1 MKANLNCVELKPFV
15 PARDYGL
22 SQRFYRDLGFTLAS
36 DGHGVSYFHHGN
48 VAFLLRDFYQRELA
62 ENLVLHLL
70 VESVDAW
77 WARIQAADLPDRY
90 GVAATP
96 IQAQP
101 WRMRDFTLRDPSGVL
116 WRIAE
121 NTD

>member
-1 MKANLNCVELKPFV
+1 MKANLSCVELKPFV

-36 DGHGVSYFHHGN
+36 DGYAVSYFHHGN
-48 VAFLLRDFYQRELA
+48 VAFLLQDFYRRELA

-70 VESVDAW
+70 GESVDAW

-90 GVAATP
+90 VVAATP

-101 WRMRDFTLRDPSGVL
+101 WRMRDFTLRDPS
-116 WRIAE
+116 
-121 NTD
+121 